1 MSYTEHG
8 SFKFGS
14 TDMYDTFGI
23 MLLDTGMPEDLF
35 IPAIRERKVTVPMRH
50 GQYDFG
56 AKYYNERRL
65 TLNCITAEPI
75 DKTQLRSFI
84 REVTFVLSK
93 KSEIRLWNEPDKY
106 YVGRLYDEVGLQQ
119 LRDLANAFS
128 LVFTCEPFAYGRTF
142 TKVFDSNLEYIPEYD
157 GTASAPTYIVITNTG
172 NIPVTNIQ
180 IKQIDKKEN
189 Y

>member
-35 IPAIRERKVTVPMRH
+35 IPAIRERKVTVPQRH

-56 AKYYNERRL
+56 AKYYNERQL
-65 TLNCITAEPI
+65 TLDCITASPV
-75 DKTQLRSFI
+75 DKSQLRNYI
-84 REVTFVLSK
+84 REVTYVLSR

-106 YVGRLYDEVGLQQ
+106 YVGRLYDEVSLTQ
-119 LRDLANAFS
+119 LRDLANSFT
-128 LVFTCEPFAYGRTF
+128 LVFTCEPFAYGETY
-142 TKVFDSNLEYIPEYD
+142 TESFDANLQYIPNYG
-157 GTASAPTYIVITNTG
+157 GTASTPTYIVITNVG
-172 NIPVTNIQ
+172 NTNVSNIK
-180 IKQIDKKEN
+180 IKQMDKKEN